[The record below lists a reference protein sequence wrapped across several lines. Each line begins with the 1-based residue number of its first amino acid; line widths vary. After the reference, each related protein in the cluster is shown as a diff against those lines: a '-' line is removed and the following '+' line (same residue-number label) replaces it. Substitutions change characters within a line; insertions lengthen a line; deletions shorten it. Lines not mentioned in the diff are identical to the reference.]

1 MRRVSPRVIITAG
14 MLISAAAPLSL
25 TTLGVTTSF
34 GSPAWRPAL
43 LGLGLGIAFPRI
55 TSTAVSAV
63 PGRQASMAAAGN
75 NAFRQ
80 LGGAPGPAVLGTLL
94 ATKAADTLPGHLA
107 EAGLSGGTAQSITDA
122 VGAGGLGAVAGME
135 LGADTGR
142 ATGAVS
148 EAFLEGLRL
157 CLTVSAVLLVLAA
170 LAAALP
176 LRRRTGPSV
185 TGRTNLVVSA
195 LCRNTEELYT
205 FLSEGIGAL
214 PGVHTAET
222 VLTLRRVKTL
232 TAEHR

>member
-1 MRRVSPRVIITAG
+1 
-14 MLISAAAPLSL
+14 
-25 TTLGVTTSF
+25 
-34 GSPAWRPAL
+34 
-43 LGLGLGIAFPRI
+43 
-55 TSTAVSAV
+55 
-63 PGRQASMAAAGN
+63 MAAAGN

-80 LGGAPGPAVLGTLL
+80 LGGALGPAVLGTLL

-142 ATGAVS
+142 AMGAVS

-170 LAAALP
+170 LAAALL

-185 TGRTNLVVSA
+185 TVGAGGPGSTSATEGAGSASAPAGAGGPGGTSATEGAGSASAPAGAGETSGIAVAVGADGTPGRPAERPEAADASSG
-195 LCRNTEELYT
+195 RNTGG
-205 FLSEGIGAL
+205 S
-214 PGVHTAET
+214 PG
-222 VLTLRRVKTL
+222 R
-232 TAEHR
+232 